1 MSQLDIFQPTHLQE
15 VFTITQDEAHDAR
28 PMGGGTALMLMMK
41 SQLYKPSALISLA
54 KCDKRFLGIQSDGKS
69 FSIGALTTFNELEH
83 NKQITTAFPIIAQTM
98 HTLANPRVRNVATLG
113 GNLAHADPHLDMP
126 PVWCSLD
133 AHLHLIGPE
142 GERHIPVVD
151 LFAGYYETTLHPHE
165 LIMRVHVSVQEG
177 WQRYY
182 AKITTRSAH
191 DWPAIGLAL
200 GLKPAGGQ
208 CDDIRII
215 LSAATDRPTRLY
227 KTETML
233 RNQPLN
239 AKTIAQCADAAAQ
252 EAVIK
257 SDDRG
262 SADYK
267 YHLLKV
273 HLQRRLMMLAGVA

>member
-1 MSQLDIFQPTHLQE
+1 MSQLKIFDPKNLKE
-15 VFTITQDEAHDAR
+15 VFSIWQDDAHDAR
-28 PMGGGTALMLMMK
+28 PLGGGTALMLMMK

-54 KCDKRFLGIQSDGKS
+54 QCDERFRGIERRGNS
-69 FSIGALTTFNELEH
+69 FSIGALTTFSELE
-83 NKQITTAFPIIAQTM
+83 NNLQITTAFPIIAQTM

-133 AHLHLIGPE
+133 AELHLIGPE
-142 GERHIPVVD
+142 GERHIKVMD
-151 LFAGYYETTLHPHE
+151 LFAGYYETTLKPHE
-165 LIMRVHVSVQEG
+165 LIMRVNLIAQDN

-191 DWPAIGLAL
+191 DWPALGLAL
-200 GLKPAGGQ
+200 GLKSNKGY
-208 CDDIRII
+208 CDDVRII

-227 KTETML
+227 QTEKIL
-233 RNQPLN
+233 RDQVLN
-239 AKTIAQCADAAAQ
+239 AHTIAQCGDAAVQ
-252 EAVIK
+252 EAFIS

-267 YHLLKV
+267 YHLLRV
-273 HLQRRLMMLAGVA
+273 YLQRRLMMLAGVL